1 MLRSCS
7 RLAHP
12 HEQRRVILSPT
23 SHDVIEATLPAV
35 EAHIGAISERFY
47 ERLFAAAPHLC
58 TDLFNRTNQRN
69 REQQKALASSIAA
82 FAKLLV
88 TEKPEDIDPIM
99 ARIANKH
106 ASIGIQAGHY
116 EMIRFHLFAAIG
128 EVLGPAVT
136 PPEVAAAWHQVYTL
150 MAGSLIAQE
159 AALYNSVGGVP
170 HGHVWRLVVVSE
182 VEYDGARVATFVL
195 RSLDGRPLPP
205 DFLPGQYISICVRLP
220 DGTRQI
226 RQYTLV
232 RGRAS
237 GEWAVTIKRV
247 PGGLVSPVPRRR
259 RADGH
264 RADRV
269 APPVRK
275 PARRRRKHPI
285 GTDLGRIGIT
295 STLTVLQNLAET
307 NPPLR
312 RVVALHVDHSPP
324 TIMRAAPTSPNSSP
338 ASPQFP
344 DAGAVQRFRRIPRD
358 RPIARR
364 RPRPSRAP
372 PRTSTVRWRSCARS
386 GTGSS
391 AAESRS
397 SRFTTRR
404 SRPGR
409 GSASTDPRRWLR
421 PDTINTLRTSRCKAS

>member
-1 MLRSCS
+1 M
-7 RLAHP
+7 
-12 HEQRRVILSPT
+12 LSPT

-136 PPEVAAAWHQVYTL
+136 PEVAAAWHQVYTL

-159 AALYNSVGGVP
+159 AALYNSVGVP

-195 RSLDGRPLPP
+195 RSLDGRPLP

-247 PGGLVSPVPRRR
+247 PGGLVSPFLVD
-259 RADGH
+259 A
-264 RADRV
+264 
-269 APPVRK
+269 VRTGTELIVS
-275 PARRRRKHPI
+275 HPFGSLLVEGGNTPLALI
-285 GTDLGRIGIT
+285 SAGIGIT

-307 NPPLR
+307 NPLR
-312 RVVALHVDHSPP
+312 RVVALHVDHSPYDHARRTDIAELVSRLP
-324 TIMRAAPTSPNSSP
+324 NSRMQVRYNDFEEFHVIGRSPVDDLDLPAGATAYVYGPVAFMRAVRDGLVGRGIPLESIHYEAFAPGSWL
-338 ASPQFP
+338 
-344 DAGAVQRFRRIPRD
+344 GVD
-358 RPIARR
+358 RPAQ
-364 RPRPSRAP
+364 
-372 PRTSTVRWRSCARS
+372 V
-386 GTGSS
+386 
-391 AAESRS
+391 
-397 SRFTTRR
+397 
-404 SRPGR
+404 
-409 GSASTDPRRWLR
+409 ASTRHD
-421 PDTINTLRTSRCKAS
+421 